1 MTKMRCSVV
10 SVVREYLM
18 KASEFKGLWR
28 AAGAG
33 KIHPH
38 WIIGLLLLVVSGC
51 VPAALT
57 TISVSMAQS
66 IETPAFEANSRAPIP
81 PMRSPSLFTTPVA
94 PTPPLGAPALFK
106 ALATSLPPTDA
117 KPISIADVAL
127 SSTQPTEDPA
137 AIITAQLAQPIA
149 AASESNVSQPSQIPG
164 ELNWDGVQRTA
175 KVPILMYHYVST
187 PPANA
192 DIYRKDLS
200 VTPELFNAQLDRIQA
215 EGYTTISLYDL
226 INHLATGAG
235 LPAKPVI
242 LTFDDGYRDNYEN
255 AFPALKAHGMR
266 ATIFVVVDFINA
278 QRPEYMT
285 WDMLREMHNAGLS
298 IESHGID
305 HSSLKN
311 RDRDSLVFQALR
323 TYETLQNE
331 LGQRARFISY
341 PAGQYDQNTIDVF
354 KGAGYWAG
362 ITTLSGATHST
373 DHLFELHR
381 VRVRGTTSAD
391 DLAKLLATDW

>member
-1 MTKMRCSVV
+1 VA
-10 SVVREYLM
+10 LP
-18 KASEFKGLWR
+18 ASE
-28 AAGAG
+28 
-33 KIHPH
+33 
-38 WIIGLLLLVVSGC
+38 
-51 VPAALT
+51 
-57 TISVSMAQS
+57 
-66 IETPAFEANSRAPIP
+66 
-81 PMRSPSLFTTPVA
+81 
-94 PTPPLGAPALFK
+94 PT
-106 ALATSLPPTDA
+106 
-117 KPISIADVAL
+117 V
-127 SSTQPTEDPA
+127 DPA
-137 AIITAQLAQPIA
+137 AVITAQLAQPIA
-149 AASESNVSQPSQIPG
+149 AASESNAPQPSQIPG

-226 INHLATGAG
+226 INHLTTGAA

-341 PAGQYDQNTIDVF
+341 PAGQYDQNTIDAF

-362 ITTLSGATHST
+362 ITTLPGATHST